1 MAPVVEFR
9 GISKGFPGVR
19 ALDDVSFSVEAGEI
33 HALVGENGAGK
44 STLIKIA
51 AGALRPDQGSIY
63 FDGAEIRIHSPRE
76 AIETG
81 IRVIHQERQIAE
93 DLSVAE
99 NIMLGQLPAGSL
111 GIVRRD
117 IVRRGARAKLDR
129 LDVPLPLD
137 APARTLSLADRQ
149 LLEIARAV
157 SFDARLIVMD
167 EPTASLHPSEVQTL
181 FEVVRSLRR
190 EGISV
195 LYVSHHLEEIFEIAD
210 RVTVLRDGVHVT
222 TEEITKVDV
231 SDLIGLMFG
240 EQVRMER
247 AEIHGGGIAGREDV
261 AIAVSGVSHGR
272 TLRDVSFDVHFG
284 ELLALTGAVGSGTQ
298 ELGRLIAA
306 AERPSAGTISIAG
319 LPTNVSRRARA
330 AAGGVAFIP
339 GDRKRQALMLDRSVA
354 DNVLLAHHALGLSG
368 TVLSPL
374 RENRRARRLC
384 SEQLVKVN
392 DVRAPVRT
400 LSGGNQQKTVMSRW
414 SDVASTVFIFDEPTA
429 GIDVVSKLEI
439 YRTLRRLV
447 RSGAAV
453 VVISADLPEIH
464 CVADRVLVM
473 RNGRVGG
480 ILEGADATAAAVL
493 AVEMASASELT
504 GVIA

>member
-1 MAPVVEFR
+1 MASVVEFK

-19 ALDDVSFSVEAGEI
+19 ALDGVSFRVETGKI

-44 STLIKIA
+44 STLIKIV
-51 AGALRPDQGSIY
+51 AGALRPDQGSID
-63 FDGAEIRIHSPRE
+63 FDGVEVRLHSPRE
-76 AIETG
+76 AIEAG

-93 DLSVAE
+93 ELSVAE
-99 NIMLGQLPAGSL
+99 NIMLGQLPVGPL
-111 GIVRRD
+111 GIVRQDTLRQQ
-117 IVRRGARAKLDR
+117 ALAKLDR
-129 LDVPLPLD
+129 LRVRLPLD

-167 EPTASLHPSEVQTL
+167 EPTASLHPSEVRTL
-181 FEVVRSLRR
+181 FEVVRSLRG

-210 RVTVLRDGVHVT
+210 LVTVLRDGVHVT
-222 TEEITKVDV
+222 TEEITKVTV
-231 SDLIGLMFG
+231 PDLIALMFG

-247 AEIHGGGIAGREDV
+247 AAIHGGEIARQDDA
-261 AIAVSGVSHGR
+261 AIEVRGVSHGR
-272 TLRDVSFDVHFG
+272 SLRDVNFDVHFG

-298 ELGRLIAA
+298 ELGRLIAG
-306 AERPSAGTISIAG
+306 AERPSVGTISIAG
-319 LPTNVSRRARA
+319 LPANVSRRARA

-368 TVLSPL
+368 TVLSPM
-374 RENRRARRLC
+374 RENRRAGRLC

-400 LSGGNQQKTVMSRW
+400 LSGGNQQKTVISRW
-414 SDVASTVFIFDEPTA
+414 SDVASTVFVFDEPTA
-429 GIDVVSKLEI
+429 GVDVASKLEI

-447 RSGAAV
+447 HAGAAV

-504 GVIA
+504 DVSA

>member
-1 MAPVVEFR
+1 M
-9 GISKGFPGVR
+9 R

-44 STLIKIA
+44 STLIKIV
-51 AGALRPDQGSIY
+51 AGALRPDQGSIH
-63 FDGAEIRIHSPRE
+63 FDGVETRLHSPRDAME
-76 AIETG
+76 AG

-93 DLSVAE
+93 ELSVAE
-99 NIMLGQLPAGSL
+99 NIMLGQLPAGPL
-111 GIVRRD
+111 GIVRKDALRQQ
-117 IVRRGARAKLDR
+117 ALAKLDR
-129 LDVPLPLD
+129 LRVRLPLD
-137 APARTLSLADRQ
+137 APARALSLADRQ

-167 EPTASLHPSEVQTL
+167 EPTASLHPSEVGAL
-181 FEVVRSLRR
+181 FEVVRTLRG

-195 LYVSHHLEEIFEIAD
+195 IYVSHHLEEIFEIAD

-222 TEEITKVDV
+222 TERVANVDAA
-231 SDLIGLMFG
+231 DLIGLMFG

-247 AEIHGGGIAGREDV
+247 AEIHGGETTRRSDV
-261 AIAVSGVSHGR
+261 AISVSGVSYGR
-272 TLRDVSFDVHFG
+272 SLRDVSFDVHFG
-284 ELLALTGAVGSGTQ
+284 ELLVLTGAVGSGTQ
-298 ELGRLIAA
+298 ELGRLIAG

-339 GDRKRQALMLDRSVA
+339 GDRKRQAMMLDRSVA

-368 TVLSPL
+368 VVLSPP
-374 RENRRARRLC
+374 RENRRAQQLC
-384 SEQLVKVN
+384 AEQLVKVS

-400 LSGGNQQKTVMSRW
+400 LSGGNQQKAVISRW
-414 SDVASTVFIFDEPTA
+414 SDVASTIFIFDEPTA
-429 GIDVVSKLEI
+429 GIDVASKLEI
-439 YRTLRRLV
+439 YLTLRRLV
-447 RSGAAV
+447 RDGAAV

-473 RNGRVGG
+473 RSGRVGG
-480 ILEGADATAAAVL
+480 ILDGENATAVEVL
-493 AVEMASASELT
+493 AVEMASASESADVS
-504 GVIA
+504 G